1 MKPRKGFELKE
12 SRLVE
17 LIERGFDGKSA
28 LELRS
33 TIDKIRRKLGKR
45 GLLLLLQIPL
55 LSAQEEVGLALQ
67 LLGNVV

>member
-1 MKPRKGFELKE
+1 MKPKKGFELRE

-28 LELRS
+28 LEFRS
-33 TIDKIRRKLGKR
+33 ALNKIRGKLGKKE
-45 GLLLLLQIPL
+45 LLLLLEIPL
-55 LSAQEEVGLALQ
+55 LSAQEEIGLALQ

>member
-1 MKPRKGFELKE
+1 MKPKKGFELRE

-33 TIDKIRRKLGKR
+33 ALNKIRGKLGKKEF
-45 GLLLLLQIPL
+45 LLLLEIPL
-55 LSAQEEVGLALQ
+55 LSAQEEIGLALQ

>member
-1 MKPRKGFELKE
+1 MKPKKGFELRE

-33 TIDKIRRKLGKR
+33 ALNKIRGKLGKKE
-45 GLLLLLQIPL
+45 LLLLLEIPL
-55 LSAQEEVGLALQ
+55 LSAQEEIGLALQ

>member
-1 MKPRKGFELKE
+1 MGTRKGFELRE

-33 TIDKIRRKLGKR
+33 ILNRIRERLGRKA
-45 GLLLLLQIPL
+45 LLLILEVPL